1 MIFFIAA
8 TVGRITEVKGNST
21 FFCEKRSE
29 ISSKTEPLKFEMRR
43 KAQQKLRRVTATS
56 LLAFGY

>member
-29 ISSKTEPLKFEMRR
+29 ILSKTEPLKFEMRR
-43 KAQQKLRRVTATS
+43 KAQQKLRLVTAG
-56 LLAFGY
+56 L

>member
-29 ISSKTEPLKFEMRR
+29 ISSKTELKFEMRR
-43 KAQQKLRRVTATS
+43 KAQQKLRRVTAR
-56 LLAFGY
+56 L